1 MKWLGKENYHKLME
15 AYEELPL
22 PAKLVCGIG
31 LVYLVFRGIPLLVY
45 LLQALLIIGLLFFVC
60 LSCVVGDETAAKM
73 EKFKYSFLS
82 FLKTDKE
89 EEESKS
95 AG

>member
-1 MKWLGKENYHKLME
+1 MKWFAKEKCQKLME

-60 LSCVVGDETAAKM
+60 LSCVVGDETAQKM
-73 EKFKYSFLS
+73 EEFKTTFLS
-82 FLKTDKE
+82 FLTTEETE
-89 EEESKS
+89 EEE
-95 AG
+95 